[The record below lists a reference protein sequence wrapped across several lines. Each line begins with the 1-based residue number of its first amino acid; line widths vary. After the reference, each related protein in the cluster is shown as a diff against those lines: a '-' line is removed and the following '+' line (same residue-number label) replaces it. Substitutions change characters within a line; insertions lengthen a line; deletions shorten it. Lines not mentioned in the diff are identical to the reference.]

1 MTATNDFLAKASEL
15 MTKAENEKGMIMR
28 AVYESLA
35 QSYLRLAESVERDP
49 LPEPTP
55 MREGSDHRPGAA

>member
-49 LPEPTP
+49 LPEPTLV
-55 MREGSDHRPGAA
+55 REGADHRPGAA